1 MFQQLTSIKKI
12 LLGIVLLL
20 IPLKVNAKIVPT
32 NEFYVNDYANI
43 LSSETEGRIIELN
56 KKLYDRT
63 GAQLVIVTI
72 NDLGGDSVENVANTV
87 FNDFQ
92 IGSKYNNGLL
102 ILFAKNDRKVRVE
115 VGYGLEGTLN
125 DGKVGRMM
133 DQYMIPL
140 FKEDKFAE
148 GLENGFNAFFN
159 YLLDYYGID
168 DIESQSVNEPDE
180 MADKILTFI
189 IYFIIIVLM
198 IASLLNNNGYHGGY
212 YDGGFFG
219 GGSSGGSSGGG
230 SFGGGGFSGGGGASR
245 GF

>member
-1 MFQQLTSIKKI
+1 MFQQLTLIKKI
-12 LLGIVLLL
+12 LLGLVLLL
-20 IPLKVNAKIVPT
+20 IPIKVNAKITPT

-43 LSSETEGRIIELN
+43 LSKSTEERIINLN
-56 KKLYDRT
+56 KKLYAKT
-63 GAQLVIVTI
+63 GAQIDIVII
-72 NDLGGDSVENVANTV
+72 NDLGGDSIENVANTT

-92 IGSKYNNGLL
+92 IGSKDNNGLL

-159 YLLDYYGID
+159 YLLDYYDID
-168 DIESQSVNEPDE
+168 DIENQNVIDRS
-180 MADKILTFI
+180 DKETQKIILDYMSGVIKDTQDN
-189 IYFIIIVLM
+189 IYQM
-198 IASLLNNNGYHGGY
+198 CSELNRIMDARNRE
-212 YDGGFFG
+212 
-219 GGSSGGSSGGG
+219 
-230 SFGGGGFSGGGGASR
+230 AR
-245 GF
+245 L